1 MENINNKNNH
11 LLTHNTTETELFKPP
26 ESNSLNF
33 NEFNF
38 PQGKDLN
45 ILLEYYNKKKGNADF
60 MEKITKF
67 NKKFYNCSENYNKT
81 KKKLEKLN
89 DDLYMNLFKQIN
101 CYVEEIERLNKK
113 IASNNNQELKKTID
127 NLNKEINEKKEK
139 IRNYEIKLKEK
150 TENEEKL
157 MKEIESYKRRIIFYK
172 DKIKIGLLSR
182 SREVGIKQKNNVP
195 LLSNKKNNFSKKNY
209 IFSNSDK
216 KIQIVF
222 DKNNMNSN
230 EDLSSKLI
238 KKMNSKDDI
247 ESSNKEQNHKTEKK
261 PLKLR
266 ESIYQT
272 DENINEKRGKILS
285 DLYEVDND
293 IIEKNEEELSYN
305 DSTLNLNLDGDSKN
319 YSSKFSNKQSYEIK
333 TKDNDEKNKTFD
345 ENNKKRNV
353 YDNQLNINK
362 NSGSFNIMDNN
373 YKKSDIKSKIINVQ
387 KFDQKNNTT
396 YKINLGIKNNSRS
409 RKLDKGMNLKTA
421 NKTNYKISKFSEIN
435 TPDLDKKFAKKLILD
450 KARPVSI
457 KSNERKNDEINNNRL
472 TTNPN
477 QNKNKKL
484 KEIKINEINSINIK
498 TKNMKRKIASNKD
511 LDKILKVVNDDYI
524 NSIEMLKTQEE
535 QIKTMLKLMEID
547 G

>member
-1 MENINNKNNH
+1 MENIKNKNIQ
-11 LLTHNTTETELFKPP
+11 LLTHNTAETELFKPP

-45 ILLEYYNKKKGNADF
+45 VLSEYYNKKRGNVDF

-127 NLNKEINEKKEK
+127 NLNKEITEKKEK

-182 SREVGIKQKNNVP
+182 SREVGIKSKINV
-195 LLSNKKNNFSKKNY
+195 NKKNNQKKNY
-209 IFSNSDK
+209 IFPNSDK
-216 KIQIVF
+216 KIQILF
-222 DKNNMNSN
+222 DKNNINSN
-230 EDLSSKLI
+230 EDLSSKII
-238 KKMNSKDDI
+238 KKLNSKDDI
-247 ESSNKEQNHKTEKK
+247 TSTKQNENEEKEKK
-261 PLKLR
+261 SIKLR
-266 ESIYQT
+266 ESIYKI
-272 DENINEKRGKILS
+272 DENIDGKRGKILS

-293 IIEKNEEELSYN
+293 IIEKNEEEFSYN
-305 DSTLNLNLDGDSKN
+305 DSTLNLNLDGNSQN
-319 YSSKFSNKQSYEIK
+319 FSSKFSNKKSYEISL
-333 TKDNDEKNKTFD
+333 KDIDEKNKTFD
-345 ENNKKRNV
+345 EDNKKRNV
-353 YDNQLNINK
+353 YDNQLNK
-362 NSGSFNIMDNN
+362 NSGSFNVLDKNF
-373 YKKSDIKSKIINVQ
+373 KKADIKSKIINVQ
-387 KFDQKNNTT
+387 KIDKKNNTS
-396 YKINLGIKNNSRS
+396 YKINVDIKYNSRS
-409 RKLDKGMNLKTA
+409 RKIDKGANQKTA
-421 NKTNYKISKFSEIN
+421 NKSNYTISRFSEVN
-435 TPDLDKKFAKKLILD
+435 TPNIDKKFAKKLILE
-450 KARPVSI
+450 KPRPISI
-457 KSNERKNDEINNNRL
+457 KSNERKKEEVSKNRF
-472 TTNPN
+472 TTNQN
-477 QNKNKKL
+477 QNTNKKL

-498 TKNMKRKIASNKD
+498 TKNKSGKIGNNKD
-511 LDKILKVVNDDYI
+511 LNMILKVVNDDYI

-535 QIKTMLKLMEID
+535 QIKTMLKLMELD
-547 G
+547 EK

>member
-1 MENINNKNNH
+1 MENIKNKNIQ
-11 LLTHNTTETELFKPP
+11 LLAHNTAETELFKPS
-26 ESNSLNF
+26 EANSPNF

-45 ILLEYYNKKKGNADF
+45 VLSEYYNKKRGNVDF

-139 IRNYEIKLKEK
+139 IRNYEIKFKEK

-182 SREVGIKQKNNVP
+182 SREVGIKQKNNI
-195 LLSNKKNNFSKKNY
+195 NKKNNQKKNY
-209 IFSNSDK
+209 IFPNSDK
-216 KIQIVF
+216 KIQILF
-222 DKNNMNSN
+222 DKNIISNN
-230 EDLSSKLI
+230 EDLSSKII
-238 KKMNSKDDI
+238 KKLNSKDDI
-247 ESSNKEQNHKTEKK
+247 KSTKQDENDEKEKK
-261 PLKLR
+261 SIKLR
-266 ESIYQT
+266 ESIYKT
-272 DENINEKRGKILS
+272 DENIDGKRGKILS

-293 IIEKNEEELSYN
+293 IIEKNEEEFSYN
-305 DSTLNLNLDGDSKN
+305 DSTLNLNLDGNSQN
-319 YSSKFSNKQSYEIK
+319 FSSKFSNKKSYEISF
-333 TKDNDEKNKTFD
+333 KDIDEKNKTFD
-345 ENNKKRNV
+345 EDNKKKNV
-353 YDNQLNINK
+353 YDNQLNK
-362 NSGSFNIMDNN
+362 NSGSFNVLDKN

-387 KFDQKNNTT
+387 KIDKKNNTS
-396 YKINLGIKNNSRS
+396 YKINVDIKYNSRG
-409 RKLDKGMNLKTA
+409 RKIDKGMNQKTA
-421 NKTNYKISKFSEIN
+421 NKSNYTISKFSDVN
-435 TPDLDKKFAKKLILD
+435 TPNLNKKFEKKLIFD

-457 KSNERKNDEINNNRL
+457 KSNERKKEEIGNNRF
-472 TTNPN
+472 TSN
-477 QNKNKKL
+477 QNTNKKL

-498 TKNMKRKIASNKD
+498 AKNKSGKIGNNKD
-511 LDKILKVVNDDYI
+511 LNMILKVVNDDYI

-535 QIKTMLKLMEID
+535 QIKTMLKLMELD
-547 G
+547 EK

>member
-1 MENINNKNNH
+1 MENIKNKNIQ
-11 LLTHNTTETELFKPP
+11 LLAHNTAETELFKPS
-26 ESNSLNF
+26 EANSPNF

-45 ILLEYYNKKKGNADF
+45 VLSEYYNKKRGNVDF

-127 NLNKEINEKKEK
+127 SLNKEISEKKEK
-139 IRNYEIKLKEK
+139 IRNYEMKLKEK

-182 SREVGIKQKNNVP
+182 SREVGIKQKNNI
-195 LLSNKKNNFSKKNY
+195 NKKNNQKKNY
-209 IFSNSDK
+209 IFPNSDK
-216 KIQIVF
+216 KIQILF
-222 DKNNMNSN
+222 DKNIISNN
-230 EDLSSKLI
+230 EDLSSKII
-238 KKMNSKDDI
+238 KKLNSKDDI
-247 ESSNKEQNHKTEKK
+247 KSTKQDENDEKEKK
-261 PLKLR
+261 SIKLR
-266 ESIYQT
+266 ESIYKT
-272 DENINEKRGKILS
+272 DENIDGKRGKILS

-293 IIEKNEEELSYN
+293 IIEKNEEEFSYN
-305 DSTLNLNLDGDSKN
+305 DSTLNLNLDGNSQN
-319 YSSKFSNKQSYEIK
+319 FSSKFSNKKSYEISF
-333 TKDNDEKNKTFD
+333 KDIDEKNKTFD
-345 ENNKKRNV
+345 EDNKKKNV
-353 YDNQLNINK
+353 YDNQLNK
-362 NSGSFNIMDNN
+362 NSGSFNVLDKN

-387 KFDQKNNTT
+387 KIDKKNNTS
-396 YKINLGIKNNSRS
+396 YKINVDIKYNSRG
-409 RKLDKGMNLKTA
+409 RKIDKGMNQKTA
-421 NKTNYKISKFSEIN
+421 NKSNYTISKFSDVN
-435 TPDLDKKFAKKLILD
+435 TPNLNKKFEKKLIFD

-457 KSNERKNDEINNNRL
+457 KSNERKKEEIGNNRF
-472 TTNPN
+472 TSN
-477 QNKNKKL
+477 QNTNKKL

-498 TKNMKRKIASNKD
+498 AKNKSGKIGNNKD
-511 LDKILKVVNDDYI
+511 LNMILKVVNDDYI

-535 QIKTMLKLMEID
+535 QIKTMLKLMELD
-547 G
+547 EK

>member
-1 MENINNKNNH
+1 MENIKNKNIQ
-11 LLTHNTTETELFKPP
+11 LLSHNTAETELFKPS
-26 ESNSLNF
+26 EANSPNF

-127 NLNKEINEKKEK
+127 SLNKEISEKKEK

-182 SREVGIKQKNNVP
+182 SREVGIKSKINV
-195 LLSNKKNNFSKKNY
+195 NKKNNQKKNY
-209 IFSNSDK
+209 IFPNSDK
-216 KIQIVF
+216 KIQILF
-222 DKNNMNSN
+222 DKNNINSN
-230 EDLSSKLI
+230 EDLSSKII
-238 KKMNSKDDI
+238 KKLNSKDDI
-247 ESSNKEQNHKTEKK
+247 TSTKQNENEEKEKK
-261 PLKLR
+261 SIKLR
-266 ESIYQT
+266 ESIYKT
-272 DENINEKRGKILS
+272 DENIDGKRGKILS

-293 IIEKNEEELSYN
+293 IIEKNEEEFSYN
-305 DSTLNLNLDGDSKN
+305 DSTLNLNLDGNSQN
-319 YSSKFSNKQSYEIK
+319 FSSKFSNKKSYEISL
-333 TKDNDEKNKTFD
+333 KDIDEKNKTFD
-345 ENNKKRNV
+345 EDNKKRNV
-353 YDNQLNINK
+353 YDNQLNK
-362 NSGSFNIMDNN
+362 NSGSFNVLDKNF
-373 YKKSDIKSKIINVQ
+373 KKADIKSKIINVQ
-387 KFDQKNNTT
+387 KIDKKNNTS
-396 YKINLGIKNNSRS
+396 YKINVDIKYNSRS
-409 RKLDKGMNLKTA
+409 RKIDKGMNQKTA
-421 NKTNYKISKFSEIN
+421 NKSNYTISRFSEVN
-435 TPDLDKKFAKKLILD
+435 TPNIDKKFAKKLILE
-450 KARPVSI
+450 KPRPISI
-457 KSNERKNDEINNNRL
+457 KSNERKKEEVSKNRF
-472 TTNPN
+472 TTNQN
-477 QNKNKKL
+477 QNTNKKL

-498 TKNMKRKIASNKD
+498 TKNKSGKIGNNKD
-511 LDKILKVVNDDYI
+511 LNMILKVVNDDYI

-535 QIKTMLKLMEID
+535 QIKTMLKLMELD
-547 G
+547 EK

>member
-1 MENINNKNNH
+1 MENIKNKNIQ
-11 LLTHNTTETELFKPP
+11 LLSHNTAETELFKPS
-26 ESNSLNF
+26 EANSPNF

-45 ILLEYYNKKKGNADF
+45 VLSEYYNKKRGNVDF

-182 SREVGIKQKNNVP
+182 SREVGIKSKINV
-195 LLSNKKNNFSKKNY
+195 NKKNNQKKNY
-209 IFSNSDK
+209 IFPNSDK
-216 KIQIVF
+216 KIQILF
-222 DKNNMNSN
+222 DKNIISNN
-230 EDLSSKLI
+230 EDLSSKII
-238 KKMNSKDDI
+238 KKLNSKDDI
-247 ESSNKEQNHKTEKK
+247 KSTKQDENDEKEKK
-261 PLKLR
+261 SIKLR
-266 ESIYQT
+266 ESIYKT
-272 DENINEKRGKILS
+272 DENIDGKRGKILS

-293 IIEKNEEELSYN
+293 IIEKNEEEFSYN
-305 DSTLNLNLDGDSKN
+305 DSTLNLNLDGNSQN
-319 YSSKFSNKQSYEIK
+319 FSSKFSNKKSYEISF
-333 TKDNDEKNKTFD
+333 KDIDEKNKTFD
-345 ENNKKRNV
+345 EDNKKKNV
-353 YDNQLNINK
+353 YDNQLNK
-362 NSGSFNIMDNN
+362 NSGSFNVLDKN

-387 KFDQKNNTT
+387 KIDKKNNTS
-396 YKINLGIKNNSRS
+396 YKINVDIKYNSRG
-409 RKLDKGMNLKTA
+409 RKIDKGMNQKTA
-421 NKTNYKISKFSEIN
+421 NKSNYTISKFSDVN
-435 TPDLDKKFAKKLILD
+435 TPNLNKKFEKKLIFD

-457 KSNERKNDEINNNRL
+457 KSNERKKEEIGNNRF
-472 TTNPN
+472 TSN
-477 QNKNKKL
+477 QNTNKKL

-498 TKNMKRKIASNKD
+498 AKNKSGKIGNNKD
-511 LDKILKVVNDDYI
+511 LNMILKVVNDDYI